1 MKLRILSHVIV
12 GAAALWVVHS
22 AMAQAP
28 IIYPSKGQS
37 AEQQS
42 KDTAECQGWAQQ
54 NTGVDPTALAEAQAN
69 ASPNS
74 SASQHGG
81 VRGAARGAGAGA
93 LIGAIAGDAG
103 KGAAIGA
110 ATGGLGGIASQ
121 RRTQRSAEQAT
132 ETQQKQ
138 VLEELARY
146 RKAFAACMEGRGYVI
161 K

>member
-1 MKLRILSHVIV
+1 MKLRISIHVIV
-12 GAAALWVVHS
+12 GAAALWVVQS

-37 AEQQS
+37 AEQQN
-42 KDTAECQGWAQQ
+42 KDTAECEGWAQQ
-54 NTGVDPTALAEAQAN
+54 NTGVDPAVLAEAQAQ
-69 ASPNS
+69 AAPNS
-74 SASQHGG
+74 GASRHEG

-93 LIGAIAGDAG
+93 IIGAIAGDAG

-110 ATGGLGGIASQ
+110 ASGGLAGGARQHRAQ
-121 RRTQRSAEQAT
+121 RRAEQTA
-132 ETQQKQ
+132 EAQQGQ

-146 RKAFAACMEGRGYVI
+146 RKAFAACMEGHGYVI